1 MALTLNGSTG
11 LSGIVGSA
19 ATPAL
24 QGTDTNTG
32 YFFGTDTLGLS
43 TGGTERLRIE
53 ADGHIQI
60 GLIGLTGGN
69 DQGLTITEPGGSAN
83 VIELATSNSSG
94 RINFSRNLSSTL
106 HTTSYIEWTEPGAQ
120 GTGELRFATSAASNN
135 PTERLRITSDGAALF
150 NGLTS
155 QTADTSKLAVQ
166 GGDSNIGIIQVH
178 AGGGESD
185 GDLSGITFS
194 HGADNATS
202 RAKGAIALRCD
213 GSGYGRGDLCFYVDG
228 TGDNNPVA
236 VADERIRIK
245 STGNVGIGTVSPST
259 KLSLEGSSGTTSH
272 GILIGA
278 KNAGGIRG
286 VVEVHTAASTVGF
299 NLSRTGGGSDTDV
312 VRLEMDADSHGLIQ
326 VRNSSNAQRVRLDN
340 HGIKF
345 GTDTASA
352 NALDDYEEG
361 NWTPSYDTSGAG
373 GTISNVTYATQI
385 GKYVKIGKTVYIE
398 GVLKTS
404 AITVDASGTY
414 DIAGLP
420 YPCMNSTA
428 IGGVRCYLQS
438 TWTNAP
444 QSFDVVA
451 NTSRMR
457 ARQGMD
463 VGDAGYTTGN
473 TNDFNAGSG
482 SKNRIY
488 FSGQYRAQ

>member
-1 MALTLNGSTG
+1 
-11 LSGIVGSA
+11 
-19 ATPAL
+19 
-24 QGTDTNTG
+24 
-32 YFFGTDTLGLS
+32 
-43 TGGTERLRIE
+43 
-53 ADGHIQI
+53 
-60 GLIGLTGGN
+60 
-69 DQGLTITEPGGSAN
+69 
-83 VIELATSNSSG
+83 
-94 RINFSRNLSSTL
+94 
-106 HTTSYIEWTEPGAQ
+106 
-120 GTGELRFATSAASNN
+120 
-135 PTERLRITSDGAALF
+135 
-150 NGLTS
+150 
-155 QTADTSKLAVQ
+155 
-166 GGDSNIGIIQVH
+166 
-178 AGGGESD
+178 
-185 GDLSGITFS
+185 
-194 HGADNATS
+194 
-202 RAKGAIALRCD
+202 
-213 GSGYGRGDLCFYVDG
+213 
-228 TGDNNPVA
+228 
-236 VADERIRIK
+236 
-245 STGNVGIGTVSPST
+245 
-259 KLSLEGSSGTTSH
+259 
-272 GILIGA
+272 
-278 KNAGGIRG
+278 
-286 VVEVHTAASTVGF
+286 
-299 NLSRTGGGSDTDV
+299 
-312 VRLEMDADSHGLIQ
+312 MDADSHGLIQ